1 MDQLTVATHDQ
12 KLRLWIS
19 RIQECRSSGITVEAW
34 CKQQGFSSKNY
45 YYWMRK
51 IKREA
56 FEALPAAVPICANQS
71 TDWQPL
77 SSRILNGILF
87 PTACFCSAVIGATES
102 RRCIGKAMDLF
113 FSIKDWKT
121 EGSNGQ
127 ERRKMYERFLYRN
140 TGGCSRVYP
149 STSPK
154 QSKKWIQKM

>member
-56 FEALPAAVPICANQS
+56 FEALPAE
-71 TDWQPL
+71 
-77 SSRILNGILF
+77 RK
-87 PTACFCSAVIGATES
+87 PTAKMQSVVYETPFAEIPVITTPENTIAVCRIQLGNAVLEVNSGADSVTIDNVL
-102 RRCIGKAMDLF
+102 RT
-113 FSIKDWKT
+113 IK
-121 EGSNGQ
+121 N
-127 ERRKMYERFLYRN
+127 L
-140 TGGCSRVYP
+140 C
-149 STSPK
+149 
-154 QSKKWIQKM
+154 

>member
-56 FEALPAAVPICANQS
+56 FEALPAE
-71 TDWQPL
+71 
-77 SSRILNGILF
+77 RK
-87 PTACFCSAVIGATES
+87 PTAKMQPVVCEAPFAEIPIGTVSENTTAVCCIRLGNAVLEVNSGADSVTIENVL
-102 RRCIGKAMDLF
+102 RA
-113 FSIKDWKT
+113 IK
-121 EGSNGQ
+121 N
-127 ERRKMYERFLYRN
+127 L
-140 TGGCSRVYP
+140 C
-149 STSPK
+149 
-154 QSKKWIQKM
+154 